1 MSGDLVVSPGN
12 TDRGALTNFDSWA
25 NGTNGLKMID
35 GATDSA
41 AAFSRGDWIE
51 GTINGVSA
59 AIDVVGMVLNPLGGV
74 CSMVINWILE
84 HCGPLQ
90 DWLDELL
97 GDPGVIKASSQTWTN
112 IGDHLGGLGPDY
124 THAVGADI
132 APYRGLTID
141 AYRAAA
147 DGLSS
152 VVVGLSKVSYGVS
165 GGITVAGGLLAGVR
179 DFIEGL
185 FSDLVGAAAGA
196 AAQSVLT
203 LGVAAP
209 AALGGLVAKARS
221 VLERC
226 RTFMTALARSLD
238 DMAALLRDISPAM
251 ETSTKFLATM
261 LRNGANASTSF
272 AVAEG
277 KGVAGSDDT

>member
-1 MSGDLVVSPGN
+1 MSGLVVSPGD
-12 TDRGALTNFDSWA
+12 TDRGAFTNFDSFA
-25 NGTNGLKMID
+25 SGTNGLKMID
-35 GATDSA
+35 GAADSA
-41 AAFSRGDWIE
+41 SAFSQGDWIE

-74 CSMVINWILE
+74 CSMVINWIME

-97 GDPGVIKASSQTWTN
+97 GDPGVITASAQTWTN
-112 IGDHLGGLGPDY
+112 IGDHLGDLGPDY
-124 THAVGADI
+124 SRAVTLDTS
-132 APYRGLTID
+132 PFTGLAMD
-141 AYRAAA
+141 AYRSAG
-147 DGLSS
+147 DGLAQL
-152 VVVGLSKVSYGVS
+152 VVGLSKVSYGVS

-185 FSDLVGAAAGA
+185 FSDLVGNAIGA
-196 AAQSVLT
+196 VAESALT

-209 AALGGLVAKARS
+209 AALGGLIAKAKS

-226 RTFMTALARSLD
+226 RKFMTALAESLD
-238 DMAALLRDISPAM
+238 KMAQLLHEISPAM

-261 LRNGANASTSF
+261 LRNGADQATSF
-272 AVAEG
+272 AVAEA
-277 KGVAGSDDT
+277 KGVAGADA